1 MPRQDQISKW
11 LKLLGDEAKQKQ
23 ALFEKYPENFR
34 LDNPDQATIH
44 QDCQSLESKS
54 PIFEESELK
63 NALELL
69 LTYYCKTER
78 IAYKSG
84 LHEVLAPFF
93 IMRFSNLKTVYGAFC
108 AFIDKIIPCMFTLE
122 SSIDIIYNIFQ
133 KLMMYHEPLL
143 FNTLQSSFPSHVQ
156 VVKKW
161 LSTAMASCF
170 NSANL
175 LKFWEY
181 MLEENKPS
189 LSLFMALSLVYRKR
203 ESLMRKSK
211 SKKNLNIEES
221 DIEDFND
228 IIKEAVAYQNNTPKS
243 FLKLIKKALLSGP
256 QKGNGVK
263 DLESSSILKI
273 SEKELIKPPANYVI
287 IDRRPLKSYTKS
299 HFPQSFNLSSE
310 LSITTGK

>member
-1 MPRQDQISKW
+1 MPRQDQIPKW
-11 LKLLGDEAKQKQ
+11 LKLLGEEAKQKQ
-23 ALFEKYPENFR
+23 AMFEKYPENFR
-34 LDNPDQATIH
+34 LDHPDQATIH

-69 LTYYCKTER
+69 LTYYCKTEN

-108 AFIDKIIPCMFTLE
+108 AFVEKMIPCMFTVE
-122 SSIDIIYNIFQ
+122 SSIDIVYNIFQ
-133 KLMMYHEPLL
+133 KLMMYHEPII
-143 FNTLQSSFPSHVQ
+143 FNTLQASFPSHVQ

-161 LSTAMASCF
+161 LLTAMASSLD
-170 NSANL
+170 SANL
-175 LKFWEY
+175 LKFWEQC
-181 MLEENKPS
+181 LVEKNPTLPLFIT
-189 LSLFMALSLVYRKR
+189 LSLLYRQR
-203 ESLMRKSK
+203 EKLMKKSK
-211 SKKNLNIEES
+211 SKKQLSIDDSEID
-221 DIEDFND
+221 DISEL
-228 IIKEAVAYQNNTPKS
+228 IKEATIYQNNTPKS
-243 FLKLIKKALLSGP
+243 FKKLIEKVLISESH
-256 QKGNGVK
+256 QKSKGK
-263 DLESSSILKI
+263 DLENTSILKI
-273 SEKELIKPPANYVI
+273 SEKELLKPPANYII